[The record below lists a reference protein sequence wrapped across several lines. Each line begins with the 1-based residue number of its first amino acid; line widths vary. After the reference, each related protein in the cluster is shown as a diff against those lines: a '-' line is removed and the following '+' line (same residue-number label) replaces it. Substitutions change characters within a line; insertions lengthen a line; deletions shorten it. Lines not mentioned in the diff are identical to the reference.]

1 MTLGSNERLIKVYEY
16 CRTSENQED
25 SLVLTDRRLVAIH
38 KTQYGVTR
46 EEIRVQ
52 DVRAINSSWYI
63 RTQRNPIGTIFL
75 LIGLFVAIFPFLIQQ
90 IREQQS
96 LLWTIFG
103 IGAGLL
109 LVGLILFLV
118 LVKRDVA
125 VHLHLTTNV
134 VDGHSMA
141 ISARHNGILNPEG
154 PHKRPVLV
162 TILLLLIPI
171 IGWIILAVTPRQHA
185 PGEIEV
191 IVDEK
196 SAVNIVEEVGTLIW
210 GLQTMPAMP
219 APRY

>member
-1 MTLGSNERLIKVYEY
+1 MTLGSNERLIKIYEY

-38 KTQYGVTR
+38 KTQYGVSR

-63 RTQRNPIGTIFL
+63 RAERNPIGLIFL
-75 LIGLFVAIFPFLIQQ
+75 LLGLFLAIFPFLIEQ
-90 IREQQS
+90 IRNNPS
-96 LLWTIFG
+96 ALWVIFG

-109 LVGLILFLV
+109 LVGIILFCV
-118 LVKRDVA
+118 LVKREVA
-125 VHLHLTTNV
+125 VELNLTTNV
-134 VDGHSMA
+134 IDGHSMA
-141 ISARHNGILNPEG
+141 ISAHRDGIFSDNGG
-154 PHKRPVLV
+154 RRRPVIV

-171 IGWIILAVTPRQHA
+171 IGWIILAASPRKHN
-185 PGEIEV
+185 PGEIRV

-210 GLQTMPAMP
+210 GLQSMPTI
-219 APRY
+219 RY

>member
-38 KTQYGVTR
+38 KSQYGVSR

-63 RTQRNPIGTIFL
+63 RTQRNPVGLIL
-75 LIGLFVAIFPFLIQQ
+75 LLLGLFIAIFPFLVPQ
-90 IREQQS
+90 IREQATV
-96 LLWTIFG
+96 LWSIFG
-103 IGAGLL
+103 AGAFLL
-109 LVGLILFLV
+109 LVGIILFCV

-125 VHLHLTTNV
+125 VQLHLTTNV

-141 ISARHNGILNPEG
+141 ISAHHQGIFGSDNARR
-154 PHKRPVLV
+154 RPVLV

-171 IGWIILAVTPRQHA
+171 IGWIILAATPRQHN

-210 GLQTMPAMP
+210 GLQSMPTT
-219 APRY
+219 RY